1 MLKLVL
7 LPFFLGSVCC
17 SPELQEEVA
26 QVPKEQVGAVSAWI
40 PADGDISWKN
50 WEMDAFR
57 EARERDCPVLLY
69 QAAPGCEGV
78 FATGRP
84 AVRTL
89 LEEHFVAIRVDPFRR
104 PDIARR
110 YAAGGWPSVAVL
122 LPDGRAFTMAVDLA
136 PENVEL
142 FLWRMLTNYE
152 KQRAAIERTLRQ
164 AEKERLAAAMFEV
177 EVDRVYRAIAEDFDP
192 LHGGFGRHFKFPE
205 STVLRFLLEYYE
217 QSGDEG
223 ALKMVT
229 RSLEALL
236 HSPMHDRK
244 EGGFHAFSHSSDW
257 RTPALEKDALDQ
269 AGLMLVL
276 LQAAGHGRGD
286 EYAVAAEGLVGYIA
300 TQLFDEQ
307 RGSFSGRQVAVQSA
321 AAAPVWWTDPVA
333 YADRNALLVSACV
346 AAAVHLQD
354 ERAER
359 MARAGGDFLLRH
371 CVDAAGGVYHVC
383 AGGVREVSGL
393 LEDQALVG
401 AALLDLYELS
411 GEQRFREWAL
421 KAVKFMEE
429 HTFDT
434 AQGAFFDRSERAE
447 IEVQPHR
454 RWWPYKDG
462 LLPAGNALAAEIY
475 VRLGALD
482 RALALL
488 AGKRL
493 GRAPGRPHSAL
504 ARTVLLCEKMRDQS
518 L

>member
-7 LPFFLGSVCC
+7 LAFFLGSVCC
-17 SPELQEEVA
+17 SPELREEAA
-26 QVPKEQVGAVSAWI
+26 QVPREQSVAVPAWI
-40 PADGDISWKN
+40 SADRAISWKN

-78 FATGRP
+78 FAAGRP
-84 AVRTL
+84 AVRSL
-89 LEEHFVAIRVDPFRR
+89 LEERFVAIRVDPFQR

-122 LPDGRAFTMAVDLA
+122 LPDGRAFTMAVDLP

-142 FLWRMLTNYE
+142 FLWRTLTNYE
-152 KQRAAIERTLRQ
+152 KQRAAIERKLRQ
-164 AEKERLAAAMFEV
+164 AEKEQLAAAKFKV
-177 EVDRVYRAIAEDFDP
+177 EVDRVYRAIAGDFDP
-192 LHGGFGRHFKFPE
+192 LHGGFGKYFKFPE

-229 RSLEALL
+229 RSLDALL
-236 HSPMHDRK
+236 DSPMYDRK
-244 EGGFHAFSHSSDW
+244 EGGFCAFSHSPDW

-276 LQAAGHGRGD
+276 LQAAGHGAGD
-286 EYAVAAEGLVGYIA
+286 EYAIASEGLVSYIA
-300 TQLFDEQ
+300 TQLFDAQ

-321 AAAPVWWTDPVA
+321 AAAPVWWTDPVV

-359 MARAGGDFLLRH
+359 MARSAGDFILRH
-371 CVDAAGGVYHVC
+371 CVDAAGGVYHIC
-383 AGGVREVSGL
+383 DGGARGVSGL

-411 GEQRFREWAL
+411 GEQRFREWARRT
-421 KAVKFMEE
+421 AKFMEE
-429 HTFDT
+429 HTFD
-434 AQGAFFDRSERAE
+434 AVQQAFFDRSERAE
-447 IEVQPHR
+447 IEGLLRR
-454 RWWPYKDG
+454 RWWPYTDG
-462 LLPAGNALAAEIY
+462 LLPAGNALAAQLY

-482 RALALL
+482 RAVALL

-493 GRAPGRPHSAL
+493 GQAPGRSHSTL
-504 ARTVLLCEKMRDQS
+504 ARTVLLCEKMKDRS